1 MDVHASSLHFLNL
14 VIDLLQVVHSVKQN
28 VLPLVESVKTAF
40 LLLGILGGDDL
51 LVQPFKL
58 LKLLL
63 SLLVDF
69 GNHL

>member
-28 VLPLVESVKTAF
+28 VLTLVESVKTAF

-51 LVQPFKL
+51 LM
-58 LKLLL
+58 
-63 SLLVDF
+63 
-69 GNHL
+69 